1 MQRHLVQERIV
12 DGNRCLS
19 VHRSLQR
26 TTWQRLSK
34 HSEHQQEVFD
44 TALAMLRKAIPTV
57 SPTQVP
63 DPGKWYEHQLLVP
76 HVLILRSVYQEFK
89 GQIDP
94 SLNFVRLLMNPGVNQ
109 WERGLVHDG
118 L

>member
-1 MQRHLVQERIV
+1 
-12 DGNRCLS
+12 
-19 VHRSLQR
+19 
-26 TTWQRLSK
+26 
-34 HSEHQQEVFD
+34 
-44 TALAMLRKAIPTV
+44 MLRKAIPTV

-94 SLNFVRLLMNPGVNQ
+94 SLDFVRLLMNLGVNQ

-118 L
+118 LLLTKTAEDVLLLISMMKTSF